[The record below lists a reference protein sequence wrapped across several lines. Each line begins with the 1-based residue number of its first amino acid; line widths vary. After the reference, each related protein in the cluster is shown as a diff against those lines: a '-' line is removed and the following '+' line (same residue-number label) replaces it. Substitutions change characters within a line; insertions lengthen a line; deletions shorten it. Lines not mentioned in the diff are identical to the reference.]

1 MFADVFTIVAQFGDI
16 PILLAG
22 DFQSNPLH
30 YPSISNSVNFHG
42 WFDSLSQS
50 DCNGDTHRPLTYSKD
65 GSFSGSGDFCSSID
79 GIILN
84 HVAHTALR
92 NIEVLSMLGIQHRPI
107 RATFS
112 WASIRLHGFVHRKF
126 APLDTSCI
134 GKPGLLQTHTA
145 NTQANTLWDPHYV
158 HKYNDAQTQEAKWSI
173 VNEFCVNTLLASG
186 ATWGLGERTRGQS
199 PTFTPKQFCPGQSR
213 SNTAL
218 SLKGSWL
225 ENVLG
230 RLWELFTRLQRPAS
244 SLMDEHILTRTITKA
259 WRTLATLHAPYIW
272 HRSHIPNL
280 ADIHANIMWV
290 QFQLQAWDFSKR
302 QSRIKSWKQKVQES
316 ALSNKKYIFHHLKNK
331 VADEP
336 SNLVL
341 DDQQNIVCQPNDAIQ
356 LINSKW
362 DDIFSANV
370 LHEEPLRILQAAWP
384 YLSHDSSEF
393 EIPPLGASD
402 LACTIAGRNPDAAA
416 GLDGWRTTDLQA
428 LPVKCL
434 EVIANF
440 FHTVEEDCGG
450 DLPTALVCAKQAI
463 LNKAGPASPI
473 NRRLITILSPML
485 LAYTG
490 TRFRQL
496 QAWQAKVMHPSLY
509 GGIKGRSMTSISN
522 GLRLDI
528 DSAQISNEHLIGIKL
543 DQSKCFDRLV
553 PSIAGAFML
562 ALGVP
567 KGIVNVFILIYRGLR
582 KHLSYRGWI
591 SKQSVTNA
599 NGVAQ
604 GCSFSLLAI
613 NAYMHIWATFTEHIP
628 HVVSRVF
635 IDDAYLWVHINH
647 VNDLV
652 RALQMTEQ
660 WGVVVGQKLNHSKS
674 VLWATS
680 GNARQIAK
688 QNFPSLPLFLEFDV
702 LGAKM
707 YTSEREHFLF
717 DQQKLYK
724 VVADIRNIANL
735 PIPRQTKEFLV
746 GCKVLPQISFASQV
760 SKIPKRALDK
770 IQSEI
775 AQVFWGSRPHWR
787 SKMLVFALLTK
798 AFRVEPTCARACS
811 TISEFWRFIHAH
823 PERVQQCCDMLRNH
837 TLGKHSLLAR
847 VQDALALFRL
857 HLSEDCCLVF
867 ASTHIPVLEVGVR
880 DIKPL
885 LCTLCTQWCYE
896 RAADQSR
903 KDLSKPSG
911 FLDIALFKSF
921 SQLYIKPFDK
931 ALDLTAHFESQ
942 TVGCSITRDRRAAAG
957 YCDSNLHCMNWD
969 LTSSCLA

>member
-1 MFADVFTIVAQFGDI
+1 MNNAPYGAVLICFLVVCLSVLWFRLRHAPGFPAFDEMHFGARSLSERFAMHLWSRTTCNSPRVYDELIVRPPCKTLVCQMPYRFWFCPFSCLLVFMLLVFQQCHAIGRCFDQVNLCHWPISGLDDHSARKNVLMQQPIRKRSSLIFGVFLVLHFRHSFIQLVPFSRIEFDHLLGFPGEGPDIPTEWTISSANIGSLKSNISWKHSLDTVQCLQETRIGCNNIRHSQKLVSESGKALRMCAPLKGTVRSDGLHTTMNGGTAILAPPELASAFAFEDDCTGLYKPLFNSRRANACWIQVTPSLKALVFSIYAKTTASANQQIFDYNDSVFADIFTIVAQFGDI

-42 WFDSLSQS
+42 WFDPLSQS

-92 NIEVLSMLGIQHRPI
+92 NIEVLSMQGIQHRPS

-126 APLDTSCI
+126 APLDTSSI
-134 GKPGLLQTHTA
+134 GKPGLSQTHTA
-145 NTQANTLWDPHYV
+145 NTQANTLWDSHFA
-158 HKYNDAQTQEAKWSI
+158 HKYNDAQTQEAKWTI
-173 VNEFCVNTLLASG
+173 INEFCVNTLLASG
-186 ATWGLGERTRGQS
+186 ATWGLGERVRGQS

-230 RLWELFTRLQRPAS
+230 RLWGLFTRLQRPAS

-272 HRSHIPNL
+272 HQSHIPTL
-280 ADIHANIMWV
+280 VEIHANIMWV
-290 QFQLQAWDFSKR
+290 QFQLQALDC
-302 QSRIKSWKQKVQES
+302 QSRIKSWKHKVQES

-341 DDQQNIVCQPNDAIQ
+341 DDQQNIVCQP
-356 LINSKW
+356 

-528 DSAQISNEHLIGIKL
+528 DSAQLSSNRH
-543 DQSKCFDRLV
+543 Q
-553 PSIAGAFML
+553 AG
-562 ALGVP
+562 
-567 KGIVNVFILIYRGLR
+567 
-582 KHLSYRGWI
+582 
-591 SKQSVTNA
+591 SV
-599 NGVAQ
+599 
-604 GCSFSLLAI
+604 
-613 NAYMHIWATFTEHIP
+613 E
-628 HVVSRVF
+628 
-635 IDDAYLWVHINH
+635 
-647 VNDLV
+647 
-652 RALQMTEQ
+652 
-660 WGVVVGQKLNHSKS
+660 
-674 VLWATS
+674 VL
-680 GNARQIAK
+680 
-688 QNFPSLPLFLEFDV
+688 
-702 LGAKM
+702 
-707 YTSEREHFLF
+707 
-717 DQQKLYK
+717 
-724 VVADIRNIANL
+724 
-735 PIPRQTKEFLV
+735 
-746 GCKVLPQISFASQV
+746 
-760 SKIPKRALDK
+760 
-770 IQSEI
+770 
-775 AQVFWGSRPHWR
+775 
-787 SKMLVFALLTK
+787 
-798 AFRVEPTCARACS
+798 
-811 TISEFWRFIHAH
+811 
-823 PERVQQCCDMLRNH
+823 
-837 TLGKHSLLAR
+837 
-847 VQDALALFRL
+847 
-857 HLSEDCCLVF
+857 
-867 ASTHIPVLEVGVR
+867 
-880 DIKPL
+880 
-885 LCTLCTQWCYE
+885 
-896 RAADQSR
+896 
-903 KDLSKPSG
+903 
-911 FLDIALFKSF
+911 
-921 SQLYIKPFDK
+921 
-931 ALDLTAHFESQ
+931 
-942 TVGCSITRDRRAAAG
+942 
-957 YCDSNLHCMNWD
+957 
-969 LTSSCLA
+969 